1 MISATRPLIYLI
13 SDGTITNENFN
24 ARSDKLLSL
33 VEAAVRT
40 RIPLVQ
46 IREKQLSTKK
56 QLILAGRISAIT
68 RGSKTR
74 VLINDRLD
82 IALATGLDGVHL
94 TSSSVGADVIRGV
107 VGKGFVIGASVHSS
121 DELVRARATGADLA
135 VFAPIYETPG
145 KGRGVGVAIL
155 RDAVATVAPFPVLAL
170 GGIDHSNYKSVIDA
184 GAAGFAAIRFLNNAA
199 NLEKLSIEFGL

>member
-33 VEAAVRT
+33 VETAVRT

-82 IALATGLDGVHL
+82 IALATGLDGIHL

-121 DELVRARATGADLA
+121 DDLVRARATGADLA
-135 VFAPIYETPG
+135 VFAPVFETPG
-145 KGRGVGVAIL
+145 KGKAVGVAIL

-170 GGIDHSNYKSVIDA
+170 GGIDDSNYKSVIDA

-199 NLEKLSIEFGL
+199 NLEKLSIEFAL